1 LPSATATGASSAWT
15 SAGTRACSSP
25 LPHHPRAHW
34 PLALTATQR
43 GDVALFRDAF
53 ACAKRAGL
61 GLTLHFAETAA
72 SASDR
77 ELETLLSFAP
87 DRLGH
92 VIHVSDAVKRRI
104 TAAPQPTLE
113 LCISCNVQIGLD
125 PAVRQHRDHHFGEWW
140 RAATNPIVLCV
151 RFVPGA
157 GPPPL
162 ARCAANWGAPPDG
175 RRRRLRDV
183 LLERVLPRR
192 NALRPV
198 AAAAVAARVRRRR
211 LGVCGRGDED
221 APARALPG
229 VAAGLRFAGLVAYI
243 T

>member
-157 GPPPL
+157 GPPPPSQDARLTGAHPQTDDAGVFATSCSNEYFLVATHFGLSRPQLWQL
-162 ARCAANWGAPPDG
+162 AFGAVDSVFADAATKM
-175 RRRRLRDV
+175 RLR
-183 LLERVLPRR
+183 ERFLAWRR
-192 NALRPV
+192 DCAS
-198 AAAAVAARVRRRR
+198 
-211 LGVCGRGDED
+211 LG
-221 APARALPG
+221 
-229 VAAGLRFAGLVAYI
+229 
-243 T
+243 